1 VSERSEPA
9 DASPDT
15 LILRAETAADLP
27 EVLQLVE
34 KAFGPESEEPRLVEL
49 IHRRGHARLG
59 TVAQTDRLVGYV
71 LATPLALDPGPG
83 LPPVELS
90 CLGIAPLAVL
100 PEMQGMGIGSKLM
113 WSLIEQAAGHD
124 FGEAGSDADGG
135 DAIDALFLLGG
146 PGYYAR
152 FGFRPTHIGNEYGAT
167 DAFMALELTGG
178 CLQRVV
184 ATARYV
190 SEFAEAGM

>member
-1 VSERSEPA
+1 MSERIELA
-9 DASPDT
+9 DASPGT
-15 LILRAETAADLP
+15 LKLRTETAADLP

-34 KAFGPESEEPRLVEL
+34 KAFGAESEEHRLVAL
-49 IHRRGHARLG
+49 IHERGHARLG

-71 LATPLALDPGPG
+71 LATPLSLDPGRG

-100 PEMQGMGIGSKLM
+100 PEMQGLGIGSKLM
-113 WSLIEQAAGHD
+113 WSLIEQAARQDPGEGH
-124 FGEAGSDADGG
+124 SDAV
-135 DAIDALFLLGG
+135 DALFLLGD

-152 FGFRPTHIGNEYGAT
+152 FGFRPTHIANEYGAT

-178 CLQRVV
+178 SLQRVV

-190 SEFAEAGM
+190 SEFAEAGV

>member
-1 VSERSEPA
+1 MSERSERA
-9 DASPDT
+9 DASADT

-49 IHRRGHARLG
+49 IHQRGHARLG
-59 TVAQTDRLVGYV
+59 TVAQTDRLIGYV
-71 LATPLALDPGPG
+71 LATPLSLDPGSG

-100 PEMQGMGIGSKLM
+100 PETQGLGIGSKLM
-113 WSLIEQAAGHD
+113 WSLIEQTARQD
-124 FGEAGSDADGG
+124 RGEGDS
-135 DAIDALFLLGG
+135 DAIDALFLLGD

-152 FGFRPTHIGNEYGAT
+152 FGFRPTHIANEYGAT

-178 CLQRVV
+178 CLLRVV

-190 SEFAEAGM
+190 SEFAEAGV